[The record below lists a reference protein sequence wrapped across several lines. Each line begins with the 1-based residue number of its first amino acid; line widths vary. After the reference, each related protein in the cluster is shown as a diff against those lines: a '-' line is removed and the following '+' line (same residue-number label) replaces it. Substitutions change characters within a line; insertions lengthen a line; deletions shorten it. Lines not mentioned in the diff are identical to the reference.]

1 MAFTI
6 LGATLLEDAFLA
18 WSKADAYE
26 ELLMMIAK
34 DAGLWTSY
42 YVTPFWKRGFWKY
55 QSVCRKL
62 KCLTQDIV
70 QQCCNLCFWET
81 GNLGKKV
88 ACGGPS
94 CSEVGIKN
102 NIFFEEL
109 NGSFKISEEPY
120 GNLMGIIFHGSLST
134 ASLINNIF
142 MNLAMHQQTQDKI
155 YSEVTMAQNGSMEED
170 HSNAHKMEL
179 MIFLV
184 CPLKDFTLKN
194 GETIPTGAGL
204 VVPVELVMMD
214 ESTLGGAA
222 SEFNPYRF
230 LSKAGNGSDIYQRK
244 SCAGAAQNFVYQ
256 GESSFNLHDPDKS
269 TAFLPFGSGV
279 RACVGQKF
287 VTEGVAMLFASLL
300 RQYEDLFVC
309 VRPDVEHTCA
319 RPSFLRQ
326 RRAST
331 RADSSSVPD
340 HFSSP
345 VSPPNS
351 SFLVRSILFEV
362 LGDLAGK
369 LEFGGL
375 AGEGKCSG
383 TLLESA
389 RVEARR
395 RRQQTVANRG
405 TCAL

>member
-1 MAFTI
+1 MGKNSVDSKVVSQNMAFTI

-142 MNLAMHQQTQDKI
+142 MNLAMHQQTQDKVSLSLSPYWISPI
-155 YSEVTMAQNGSMEED
+155 Y
-170 HSNAHKMEL
+170 
-179 MIFLV
+179 
-184 CPLKDFTLKN
+184 TLLCKKQLLIIV
-194 GETIPTGAGL
+194 GMKVRSYRL
-204 VVPVELVMMD
+204 
-214 ESTLGGAA
+214 ST
-222 SEFNPYRF
+222 
-230 LSKAGNGSDIYQRK
+230 
-244 SCAGAAQNFVYQ
+244 
-256 GESSFNLHDPDKS
+256 
-269 TAFLPFGSGV
+269 
-279 RACVGQKF
+279 
-287 VTEGVAMLFASLL
+287 
-300 RQYEDLFVC
+300 
-309 VRPDVEHTCA
+309 
-319 RPSFLRQ
+319 SFLK
-326 RRAST
+326 
-331 RADSSSVPD
+331 
-340 HFSSP
+340 
-345 VSPPNS
+345 
-351 SFLVRSILFEV
+351 I
-362 LGDLAGK
+362 
-369 LEFGGL
+369 
-375 AGEGKCSG
+375 
-383 TLLESA
+383 
-389 RVEARR
+389 
-395 RRQQTVANRG
+395 
-405 TCAL
+405 